1 MASSSLTL
9 KGCPLNGCSSDSG
22 ISCIFSSLASWRLSS
37 VENKSSYGASST
49 FFALLFK
56 FYHLLG
62 QILVALGHLAIRVMG
77 KNAFALGADLL
88 CPDRMGNLGA
98 EHLDFA
104 AVGLP
109 QQGGNLLGEVGAVVH
124 HRQQY
129 AVDLELGVDL
139 PLHLV
144 YGLEQL
150 FQALGGQVL
159 RLDGDYDPVGGGQ
172 GIDREHTQGRLAVN
186 QDMGILSLERVQI
199 LPQDGLTA
207 HGVHQ
212 GDLHAGEL
220 DVGGHQVNAFRV
232 VQDTLAGA
240 QRLVHQDT
248 AHRVGQGKG
257 QLVRLGV
264 AQADGQAA
272 LRVPVDQQHF
282 LPGLRQPDPQVRA
295 GGCLANAAFL
305 VGDGDDLRVQ

>member
-1 MASSSLTL
+1 PSGSGRAIAGTRTPYCRTLSAVSIMASSSLTL

-62 QILVALGHLAIRVMG
+62 QILIALGHLAIRVMG

-109 QQGGNLLGEVGAVVH
+109 QQGGDLLGEVGTVVH
-124 HRQQY
+124 HRQQD
-129 AVDLELGVDL
+129 AVDLELRVQL
-139 PLHLV
+139 PLDLV
-144 YGLEQL
+144 DGGQQL
-150 FQALGGQVL
+150 FQALGGQLL
-159 RLDGDYDPVGGGQ
+159 RLDGAYDLVGVGQ
-172 GIDREHTQGRLAVN
+172 GVDLEHTEGGLAVN
-186 QDMGILSLERVQI
+186 QDMGILSLHGVQI
-199 LPQDGLTA
+199 LPQNGLTA

-212 GDLHAGEL
+212 RDLHAGEL
-220 DVGGHQVNAFRV
+220 DVSGHQVHTLRV
-232 VQDTLAGA
+232 VQDALAGVD
-240 QRLVHQDT
+240 RLVHQDT
-248 AHRVGQGKG
+248 AHRI
-257 QLVRLGV
+257 
-264 AQADGQAA
+264 
-272 LRVPVDQQHF
+272 
-282 LPGLRQPDPQVRA
+282 
-295 GGCLANAAFL
+295 
-305 VGDGDDLRVQ
+305 

>member
-1 MASSSLTL
+1 
-9 KGCPLNGCSSDSG
+9 
-22 ISCIFSSLASWRLSS
+22 
-37 VENKSSYGASST
+37 
-49 FFALLFK
+49 
-56 FYHLLG
+56 
-62 QILVALGHLAIRVMG
+62 MG
-77 KNAFALGADLL
+77 KNALALGADFLGS
-88 CPDRMGNLGA
+88 DRMGNFGA

-109 QQGGNLLGEVGAVVH
+109 QQGGDLLGKVGAVVH
-124 HRQQY
+124 HRQQDT
-129 AVDLELGVDL
+129 VNLELGVDL

-159 RLDGDYDPVGGGQ
+159 RLNGDYDPVGSRQ
-172 GIDREHTQGRLAVN
+172 RIDREHTQGGLAVD

-199 LPQDGLTA
+199 LPQDSLSA

-220 DVGGHQVNAFRV
+220 DVGRHQVNPLRV
-232 VQDTLAGA
+232 MQDTLARA
-240 QRLVHQDT
+240 QRLVHQNT
-248 AHRVGQGKG
+248 AHHVGQGKG

-282 LPGLRQPDPQVRA
+282 LPGLCQPDPQVRT

>member
-9 KGCPLNGCSSDSG
+9 KGWFLKGCSSGSG
-22 ISCIFSSLASWRLSS
+22 ISLTFSSLASWRLSS

-62 QILVALGHLAIRVMG
+62 QIFVPLGHLAIGVMG
-77 KNAFALGADLL
+77 KNALALGADFL
-88 CPDRMGNLGA
+88 CLDRMGNLGA

-104 AVGLP
+104 AIGLP
-109 QQGGNLLGEVGAVVH
+109 QQGSNLLGEVGAVVH

-150 FQALGGQVL
+150 FQALGGQVP
-159 RLDGDYDPVGGGQ
+159 RLNGDYDPVGGGQ
-172 GIDREHTQGRLAVN
+172 GVEREHTQGWLAVN
-186 QDMGILSLERVQI
+186 QDMGILSLDRVQV
-199 LPQDGLTA
+199 LPQDGFTA

-220 DVGGHQVNAFRV
+220 NVSRHQVNAFRV
-232 VQDTLAGA
+232 VQDTLTGA

-264 AQADGQAA
+264 AQADGQAT

-282 LPGLRQPDPQVRA
+282 LPGLCQPDSQVRA
-295 GGCLANAAFL
+295 GGCFANATFL
-305 VGDGDDLRVQ
+305 VGDGDNLRVQ

>member
-1 MASSSLTL
+1 M
-9 KGCPLNGCSSDSG
+9 G
-22 ISCIFSSLASWRLSS
+22 
-37 VENKSSYGASST
+37 EN
-49 FFALLFK
+49 AL
-56 FYHLLG
+56 
-62 QILVALGHLAIRVMG
+62 
-77 KNAFALGADLL
+77 ALGADLL
-88 CPDRMGNLGA
+88 CSDRMGNLA
-98 EHLDFA
+98 FEHLDFT
-104 AVGLP
+104 AVSIT
-109 QQGGNLLGEVGAVVH
+109 QQGSNLLGKVGAVVY

-172 GIDREHTQGRLAVN
+172 GVDREHTQGGLTVN

-199 LPQDGLTA
+199 LPQDSLST

-240 QRLVHQDT
+240 QLLVHQDT
-248 AHRVGQGKG
+248 AHRVGQGKE
-257 QLVRLGV
+257 QLVRLGM
-264 AQADGQAA
+264 AQADGQAS
-272 LRVPVDQQHF
+272 LWVPVDQQHL
-282 LPGLRQPDPQVRA
+282 LPGLRQPDAQVGT

-305 VGDGDDLRVQ
+305 VGNGDDLHIHCSHLVSICDGSWKKIKKATTE

>member
-1 MASSSLTL
+1 
-9 KGCPLNGCSSDSG
+9 
-22 ISCIFSSLASWRLSS
+22 
-37 VENKSSYGASST
+37 
-49 FFALLFK
+49 
-56 FYHLLG
+56 
-62 QILVALGHLAIRVMG
+62 MG
-77 KNAFALGADLL
+77 KNALALGADFL
-88 CPDRMGNLGA
+88 CPDRMGNLA
-98 EHLDFA
+98 FENRDFA

-109 QQGGNLLGEVGAVVH
+109 QQSGDLLGKVGAVVY

-172 GIDREHTQGRLAVN
+172 GVDREHTQGGLTIN
-186 QDMGILSLERVQI
+186 QDVGILSLERVQI
-199 LPQDGLTA
+199 LPQNSLSA

-232 VQDTLAGA
+232 VQDTLTGT

-257 QLVRLGV
+257 QLVRLGM
-264 AQADGQAA
+264 AQADSQAA

-282 LPGLRQPDPQVRA
+282 LSGLCQPDPQVRA

>member
-1 MASSSLTL
+1 
-9 KGCPLNGCSSDSG
+9 
-22 ISCIFSSLASWRLSS
+22 
-37 VENKSSYGASST
+37 
-49 FFALLFK
+49 
-56 FYHLLG
+56 
-62 QILVALGHLAIRVMG
+62 
-77 KNAFALGADLL
+77 
-88 CPDRMGNLGA
+88 MGNLAA

-104 AVGLP
+104 TVGFP
-109 QQGGNLLGEVGAVVH
+109 QQGGDLLGIVGAVVH

-129 AVDLELGVDL
+129 AVDLELGIEL
-139 PLHLV
+139 LLHLI

-150 FQALGGQVL
+150 FQALGGQIL

-172 GIDREHTQGRLAVN
+172 RVDREHPQGGLAVN
-186 QDMGILSLERVQI
+186 QDMGILSLHGVQI
-199 LPQDGLTA
+199 LPQDGLAA

-212 GDLHAGEL
+212 RNLHAGEL
-220 DVGGHQVNAFRV
+220 DVGGHQVHALRV
-232 VQDTLAGA
+232 VQDALAGA

-282 LPGLRQPDPQVRA
+282 LSGLRQPNPQVRA

>member
-1 MASSSLTL
+1 
-9 KGCPLNGCSSDSG
+9 
-22 ISCIFSSLASWRLSS
+22 
-37 VENKSSYGASST
+37 
-49 FFALLFK
+49 
-56 FYHLLG
+56 
-62 QILVALGHLAIRVMG
+62 MG
-77 KNAFALGADLL
+77 KNAFALGADFFS
-88 CPDRMGNLGA
+88 PDGMRNLGA
-98 EHLDFA
+98 KHLDFA
-104 AVGLP
+104 AVGFP
-109 QQGGNLLGEVGAVVH
+109 QQGSDLLGKVGAVVH

-129 AVDLELGVDL
+129 AVDLEFGIDL
-139 PLHLV
+139 PLHLIDR
-144 YGLEQL
+144 LEQL
-150 FQALGGQVL
+150 FQALGGQIL
-159 RLDGDYDPVGGGQ
+159 RLDGDYDPVGGCQ
-172 GIDREHTQGRLAVN
+172 RVDREHTQGWLAVN

-199 LPQDGLTA
+199 LPQDSLSA

-220 DVGGHQVNAFRV
+220 DVCGHQVNALRV

-282 LPGLRQPDPQVRA
+282 LSGLRQPNPQVRA

>member
-1 MASSSLTL
+1 
-9 KGCPLNGCSSDSG
+9 
-22 ISCIFSSLASWRLSS
+22 
-37 VENKSSYGASST
+37 
-49 FFALLFK
+49 
-56 FYHLLG
+56 
-62 QILVALGHLAIRVMG
+62 MG

-104 AVGLP
+104 AIGLP
-109 QQGGNLLGEVGAVVH
+109 QQGSDFLGKVGAVVH

-139 PLHLV
+139 PLHLI

-150 FQALGGQVL
+150 FQALGGQIL
-159 RLDGDYDPVGGGQ
+159 RLNGDYDPVGGGQ
-172 GIDREHTQGRLAVN
+172 GVDREHTQGWLAVN

-207 HGVHQ
+207 HGIHQ
-212 GDLHAGEL
+212 GDLHTGEL
-220 DVGGHQVNAFRV
+220 DVGGHQVNPLRV
-232 VQDTLAGA
+232 VQDTLARA
-240 QRLVHQDT
+240 QRLVHQNT
-248 AHRVGQGKG
+248 AHSVGQCKG

-272 LRVPVDQQHF
+272 LRVSVDQQHF
-282 LPGLRQPDPQVRA
+282 LSGLGQPDPQVRA

-305 VGDGDDLRVQ
+305 VGDGDNLRVHVLRHLLKIG